1 MRRQALAKAAHQR
14 EKEVAEE
21 RERREKLAKADARNR
36 EEERVR
42 KAEEHRLQV
51 RACLCTRA
59 LSVCVLLTNENSEK
73 HFDGSHIK
81 NETGRF
87 ETWWLSL

>member
-14 EKEVAEE
+14 EQELADE
-21 RERREKLAKADARNR
+21 RLRRDKLARADARNR

-51 RACLCTRA
+51 RLHLRTRVVA
-59 LSVCVLLTNENSEK
+59 LKQRESGEDESS
-73 HFDGSHIK
+73 G
-81 NETGRF
+81 
-87 ETWWLSL
+87 

>member
-1 MRRQALAKAAHQR
+1 MRRQAVAKAAHQR
-14 EKEVAEE
+14 EQELAEE

-51 RACLCTRA
+51 RACPCTSA
-59 LSVCVLLTNENSEK
+59 LGVCVLLTSENCESDKILKEAGTK
-73 HFDGSHIK
+73 PKRAGFGK
-81 NETGRF
+81 WNG
-87 ETWWLSL
+87 

>member
-14 EKEVAEE
+14 EQELADE
-21 RERREKLAKADARNR
+21 RARKEKLARADARNR

-51 RACLCTRA
+51 GLCRLCTRVGA
-59 LSVCVLLTNENSEK
+59 RK
-73 HFDGSHIK
+73 
-81 NETGRF
+81 RR
-87 ETWWLSL
+87 

>member
-1 MRRQALAKAAHQR
+1 MFFPFRNAPGLKALEDAEEVRRQALAKAAHQR
-14 EKEVAEE
+14 EQDLAEE

-51 RACLCTRA
+51 RP
-59 LSVCVLLTNENSEK
+59 
-73 HFDGSHIK
+73 
-81 NETGRF
+81 
-87 ETWWLSL
+87 

>member
-14 EKEVAEE
+14 EQELADE
-21 RERREKLAKADARNR
+21 RARKEKLARADARNR

-51 RACLCTRA
+51 CTHAHVRARMGGPGLNCKR
-59 LSVCVLLTNENSEK
+59 
-73 HFDGSHIK
+73 G
-81 NETGRF
+81 
-87 ETWWLSL
+87 